1 MAKRQVAT
9 RIIGGKFKGTKLTFK
24 PSKSLRPTE
33 GKTKETLFNWLL
45 NDLESKKCL
54 DMFSGTG
61 ALGFEAISRGASNI
75 TFIEKKKGLCDSIN
89 SLATKLNIKPQVK
102 IINANALSM
111 NYEPMN
117 ESFDLIFLDPPFHEG
132 LLKKSIEIITKY
144 NLLKKEGYLYIECES
159 ELAIEPIAAGLQQL
173 KASKGGETKFYLY
186 AS

>member
-1 MAKRQVAT
+1 
-9 RIIGGKFKGTKLTFK
+9 
-24 PSKSLRPTE
+24 
-33 GKTKETLFNWLL
+33 
-45 NDLESKKCL
+45 
-54 DMFSGTG
+54 
-61 ALGFEAISRGASNI
+61 
-75 TFIEKKKGLCDSIN
+75 
-89 SLATKLNIKPQVK
+89 
-102 IINANALSM
+102 M